1 MLSRGE
7 EVASGD
13 LASGKVAISYQ
24 TGMLRYLSAI
34 RLECSGDANDHVCED
49 DDEPPTRYDH
59 HTRIWRSLKEGEACQ
74 ESREAG
80 GPAVALQI
88 QVGEGDDDGDDDGDQ
103 CPTGRVFQ
111 YRVGSG
117 IGKNTG

>member
-88 QVGEGDDDGDDDGDQ
+88 QVDDGDANSGGGDAGGDDAGGGGDA
-103 CPTGRVFQ
+103 GGAFL
-111 YRVGSG
+111 
-117 IGKNTG
+117 